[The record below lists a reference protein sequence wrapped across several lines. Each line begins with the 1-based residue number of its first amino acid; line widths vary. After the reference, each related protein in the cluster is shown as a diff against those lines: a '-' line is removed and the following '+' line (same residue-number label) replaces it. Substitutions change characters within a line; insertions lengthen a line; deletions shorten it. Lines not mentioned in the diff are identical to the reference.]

1 MTSLCLL
8 YLPINKEEQRR
19 VKMDAYEHELEL
31 LEVAYKKISGIKD
44 TQSLEKAA
52 KRHGI
57 DLGKKKQDAHHADY
71 PDAKDSETGKPA
83 RTEDNKVIGGS
94 ASPKGKIAKHTH
106 GEKLKSAIVA
116 RQKEKINQRGGK
128 HQNPGYWKSPD
139 NKDQRKADAAANKA
153 AKQKRRDPFKRMKEG
168 LSFEDWMDNYLTRD
182 N

>member
-1 MTSLCLL
+1 
-8 YLPINKEEQRR
+8 
-19 VKMDAYEHELEL
+19 MDAYEHELEL

-44 TQSLEKAA
+44 TQALEKAA

-71 PDAKDSETGKPA
+71 PDAKDSKTGKPA

-94 ASPKGKIAKHTH
+94 ATAKGKITKHTH

-116 RQKEKINQRGGK
+116 RQKEKINQRSGK

-139 NKDQRKADAAANKA
+139 KKDQRKADAVANKA
-153 AKQKRRDPFKRMKEG
+153 AKQKKRDPFTRMKEG
-168 LSFEDWMDNYLTRD
+168 KSFEDWMNSYLTKD
-182 N
+182 D